1 MENSEDNKMSLEL
14 RPEVAAGTY
23 SNLAIITHSHSEFII
38 DFAKMLPGMP
48 KPDICSRIIMTPE
61 HAKRLLAALTDNV
74 SKYENNFGPIS
85 LESQPSQRDKG
96 NTFNLG
102 DFPPFNNGA
111 KS

>member
-1 MENSEDNKMSLEL
+1 MENNEDNKMSLEL

-61 HAKRLLAALTDNV
+61 HATHKPGITAV
-74 SKYENNFGPIS
+74 SA
-85 LESQPSQRDKG
+85 R
-96 NTFNLG
+96 
-102 DFPPFNNGA
+102 
-111 KS
+111 